1 MLNLKH
7 ILFPLDFSSR
17 CCAAVP
23 YIEAMAVRFGAKITV
38 LSVAQPFFYAGMGD
52 PGGPVMVDSDEVLRE
67 LKERLDGAL
76 VKEFARVPVERVAEI
91 GDPAQVIVSFAR
103 SQNADLIMMPTHGY
117 GPFRGLLLGSVTA
130 KVLHDAECAVWT
142 AAHMEDPP
150 AREHLST
157 RAVLCAVDGTAKSV
171 ELMKYAAELA
181 AACGATLRLAHV
193 IPGIESWP
201 ARQADRDFEEQMRL
215 EARRTVEGLQKA
227 AGIDA
232 PLCVAVGNIAEGVRE
247 EARRHGADLIVIG
260 RGVLHETLGRLR
272 THAYGIIRHSP
283 CPVIS
288 V

>member
-76 VKEFARVPVERVAEI
+76 VKEFARVPVDRVAEI

>member
-1 MLNLKH
+1 MLNVKH
-7 ILFPLDFSSR
+7 ILFPMDFSSR

-23 YIEAMAVRFGAKITV
+23 YVEAMAVRFGAKVTL

-52 PGGPVMVDSDEVLRE
+52 PGGPVMVDTDEVLRE
-67 LKERLDGAL
+67 LQERVDSAL
-76 VKEFARVPVERVAEI
+76 VKEFASLPVERVADL
-91 GDPAQVIVSFAR
+91 GDPAQVIVNFAKTKKV
-103 SQNADLIMMPTHGY
+103 DLIMMPTHGY

-150 AREHLST
+150 AREHVST
-157 RAVLCAVDGTAKSV
+157 RAVLCAVDGTPKSV
-171 ELMKYAAELA
+171 DLMKYASELA
-181 AACGATLRLAHV
+181 ESCGATLRLAHV
-193 IPGIESWP
+193 VPGIESWP
-201 ARQADRDFEEQMRL
+201 ARQIDREFEEQMRL
-215 EARRTVEGLQKA
+215 EARRNIEGLQKTV
-227 AGIDA
+227 GIEA

-260 RGVLHETLGRLR
+260 RGILHETLGRLR
-272 THAYGIIRHSP
+272 THSYGIIRQSP